1 MLTYAIVYFS
11 CRYMKQVLDEVLRFS
26 LLGTFTLRF
35 AEREINL
42 DGYIVP
48 PDATTIQA
56 MGVTHMDPR
65 YWPEP
70 EK

>member
-1 MLTYAIVYFS
+1 
-11 CRYMKQVLDEVLRFS
+11 MKQVLDEVLRFS

-65 YWPEP
+65 YWSEP

>member
-1 MLTYAIVYFS
+1 
-11 CRYMKQVLDEVLRFS
+11 MKQVLDEVLRYS
-26 LLGTFTLRF
+26 LLGTFTLRY
-35 AEREINL
+35 AERELNL
-42 DGYIVP
+42 DGYVIP

-56 MGVTHMDPR
+56 IGITHMDPT

>member
-1 MLTYAIVYFS
+1 
-11 CRYMKQVLDEVLRFS
+11 MKQVLDEVLRFS
-26 LLGTFTLRF
+26 LLGTFTLRY

-48 PDATTIQA
+48 ADATTIQA